1 MSTTPRLLSAV
12 FGAATGSAV
21 LVQNGDRITA
31 ALQRLFAE
39 PNDNANAVLQKV
51 LERIDQRS
59 TGQTVV
65 VREGGGA
72 GRLVIAG
79 ACVAGLAVRARG
91 WPATEAALRAAAQTL
106 NGAVKAVGARLEVV
120 RETLTKRVD
129 EVGEKV
135 DDVGVEVGEVKAE
148 LKEVHDDTTH
158 LRVQQDHIARGVR
171 GLCGVVSELMHG
183 SPPTRAA
190 EDLRRFTVES
200 TSKPLE
206 APPEQTADE
215 SRLAT
220 TAARLA
226 EALAAV
232 DAIGS
237 A

>member
-1 MSTTPRLLSAV
+1 M
-12 FGAATGSAV
+12 
-21 LVQNGDRITA
+21 LVQNGDAITA
-31 ALQRLFAE
+31 ALQRLFAQ

-51 LERIDQRS
+51 LERIDQRP
-59 TGQTVV
+59 QTVV
-65 VREGGGA
+65 VREGGGGA
-72 GRLVIAG
+72 GRVVIAG
-79 ACVAGLAVRARG
+79 ACVAGLALRARG

-190 EDLRRFTVES
+190 DDLRRFTVES

>member
-12 FGAATGSAV
+12 FASATGSAV

-31 ALQRLFAE
+31 AVQRLFAQ

-51 LERIDQRS
+51 LERIDQRP
-59 TGQTVV
+59 QTVV

-72 GRLVIAG
+72 GRVVIAG
-79 ACVAGLAVRARG
+79 ACVAGLALRARG

-106 NGAVKAVGARLEVV
+106 NGAVKAVGERLEVV
-120 RETLTKRVD
+120 RETLSKRVD

-190 EDLRRFTVES
+190 DDLRRFTAES
-200 TSKPLE
+200 AKPLE
-206 APPEQTADE
+206 APPPEQTALE
-215 SRLAT
+215 T

>member
-59 TGQTVV
+59 AGQTVV
-65 VREGGGA
+65 VREGGGGA
-72 GRLVIAG
+72 GRVVLAG
-79 ACVAGLAVRARG
+79 ACVAGLAVRLRG
-91 WPATEAALRAAAQTL
+91 WPASAAALRAAAQTL
-106 NGAVKAVGARLEVV
+106 NGAVKAVGERLEVV

-135 DDVGVEVGEVKAE
+135 DEVSVEVGEVKAE

-190 EDLRRFTVES
+190 DDLRRFTVES
-200 TSKPLE
+200 KPLE
-206 APPEQTADE
+206 APPPEQTALE
-215 SRLAT
+215 T

>member
-1 MSTTPRLLSAV
+1 M
-12 FGAATGSAV
+12 

-31 ALQRLFAE
+31 ALQRLFAQ

-51 LERIDQRS
+51 LERIDQRP
-59 TGQTVV
+59 QTVV

-72 GRLVIAG
+72 GRVVLAG
-79 ACVAGLAVRARG
+79 AAVAGLAVRLRG
-91 WPATEAALRAAAQTL
+91 WPASAAALRAAAQTL

-129 EVGEKV
+129 AVGEKV

-148 LKEVHDDTTH
+148 LKEVHDDTKH

-190 EDLRRFTVES
+190 DDLRRFTVES
-200 TSKPLE
+200 TKPPLE
-206 APPEQTADE
+206 APPERTDE

>member
-1 MSTTPRLLSAV
+1 MSTTPRLLSAI
-12 FGAATGSAV
+12 FASATGSAV
-21 LVQNGDRITA
+21 LVQNGDAITA
-31 ALQRLFAE
+31 ALQRLFAQ

-51 LERIDQRS
+51 LERIDQRP
-59 TGQTVV
+59 QTVV

-72 GRLVIAG
+72 GRVVIAG
-79 ACVAGLAVRARG
+79 ACVAGLALRARG

-135 DDVGVEVGEVKAE
+135 DEVSVEVGEVKAE

-190 EDLRRFTVES
+190 DDLRRFTVES

-206 APPEQTADE
+206 APPERTDE

>member
-1 MSTTPRLLSAV
+1 M
-12 FGAATGSAV
+12 

-39 PNDNANAVLQKV
+39 PNDNASAVLQKV
-51 LERIDQRS
+51 LERIDQRP
-59 TGQTVV
+59 QTVV
-65 VREGGGA
+65 VRESGGA
-72 GRLVIAG
+72 GRVVIAG
-79 ACVAGLAVRARG
+79 ACVAGLAVRLRG
-91 WPATEAALRAAAQTL
+91 WPASAAALRAAARTL
-106 NGAVKAVGARLEVV
+106 NDAVKAVGARLEVV
-120 RETLTKRVD
+120 RETLSKRVD

-190 EDLRRFTVES
+190 DDLRRFTVES
-200 TSKPLE
+200 TKPPLE
-206 APPEQTADE
+206 APPERTDE

>member
-21 LVQNGDRITA
+21 LVQNGDAITA
-31 ALQRLFAE
+31 ALQRLFAQ

-51 LERIDQRS
+51 LERIDQRP
-59 TGQTVV
+59 QTVV

-72 GRLVIAG
+72 GRVVIAG
-79 ACVAGLAVRARG
+79 ACVAGLAVRLRG
-91 WPATEAALRAAAQTL
+91 WPASAAALRAAAQTL

-120 RETLTKRVD
+120 RETLSKRVD
-129 EVGEKV
+129 EVGKKV
-135 DDVGVEVGEVKAE
+135 DEVGVEVGEVKAE

-190 EDLRRFTVES
+190 DDLRRFTAES

-206 APPEQTADE
+206 APPERTDE

>member
-1 MSTTPRLLSAV
+1 M
-12 FGAATGSAV
+12 
-21 LVQNGDRITA
+21 LVKNGTITA

-39 PNDNANAVLQKV
+39 
-51 LERIDQRS
+51 QRS
-59 TGQTVV
+59 
-65 VREGGGA
+65 R
-72 GRLVIAG
+72 GRCYRRSSSGSTRGRRRSSSAR
-79 ACVAGLAVRARG
+79 AAAQAASFSRARASPASRARG

-190 EDLRRFTVES
+190 DDLRRFTVES
-200 TSKPLE
+200 KPLE
-206 APPEQTADE
+206 APPPERTALE
-215 SRLAT
+215 T

>member
-1 MSTTPRLLSAV
+1 MSTTPRLLSAI
-12 FGAATGSAV
+12 FASATGSAV

-39 PNDNANAVLQKV
+39 PNDNASAVLQKV
-51 LERIDQRS
+51 LERIDQRP
-59 TGQTVV
+59 QTVV

-72 GRLVIAG
+72 GRVVIAG
-79 ACVAGLAVRARG
+79 ACVAGVAVRLRG
-91 WPATEAALRAAAQTL
+91 WPASAAALRAAAQTL

-190 EDLRRFTVES
+190 DDLRRFTVES

-206 APPEQTADE
+206 APPERTDE

>member
-1 MSTTPRLLSAV
+1 MSTTPRLLSAI
-12 FGAATGSAV
+12 FASATGSAV

-91 WPATEAALRAAAQTL
+91 WPATEAALCAAAQTL

-120 RETLTKRVD
+120 RETLSKRVD

-190 EDLRRFTVES
+190 DDLRRFTVES

-206 APPEQTADE
+206 APPERTDE

>member
-1 MSTTPRLLSAV
+1 MSTTPRLLSAI
-12 FGAATGSAV
+12 FASATGSAV

-39 PNDNANAVLQKV
+39 PNDNASAALQKV
-51 LERIDQRS
+51 LERLDQRP
-59 TGQTVV
+59 QTVV

-72 GRLVIAG
+72 GRVVLAG
-79 ACVAGLAVRARG
+79 AAVAGLAVRLRG
-91 WPATEAALRAAAQTL
+91 WPASAAALRAAARTL
-106 NGAVKAVGARLEVV
+106 NDAVKAVGERLEVV

-190 EDLRRFTVES
+190 DDLRRFTVES
-200 TSKPLE
+200 KPLE
-206 APPEQTADE
+206 APPPEQTALE
-215 SRLAT
+215 T

>member
-21 LVQNGDRITA
+21 LVQNGDRISA
-31 ALQRLFAE
+31 ALQRLFAQ
-39 PNDNANAVLQKV
+39 PNDNASAALQKV
-51 LERIDQRS
+51 LERLDQRP
-59 TGQTVV
+59 QTVV

-72 GRLVIAG
+72 GRVVLAG
-79 ACVAGLAVRARG
+79 ACVAGLALRARG

-135 DDVGVEVGEVKAE
+135 DEVGVEVGEVKAE

-190 EDLRRFTVES
+190 DDLRRFTVES
-200 TSKPLE
+200 TKPLE
-206 APPEQTADE
+206 APPPEQTALE
-215 SRLAT
+215 T

>member
-1 MSTTPRLLSAV
+1 M
-12 FGAATGSAV
+12 
-21 LVQNGDRITA
+21 
-31 ALQRLFAE
+31 
-39 PNDNANAVLQKV
+39 
-51 LERIDQRS
+51 
-59 TGQTVV
+59 
-65 VREGGGA
+65 
-72 GRLVIAG
+72 
-79 ACVAGLAVRARG
+79 
-91 WPATEAALRAAAQTL
+91 
-106 NGAVKAVGARLEVV
+106 V

-190 EDLRRFTVES
+190 DDLRRFTVES
-200 TSKPLE
+200 KPLE
-206 APPEQTADE
+206 APPPEQTALE
-215 SRLAT
+215 T

>member
-1 MSTTPRLLSAV
+1 MTTTPRLLSAI
-12 FGAATGSAV
+12 FASATGSAV
-21 LVQNGDRITA
+21 LVQNGDAITA
-31 ALQRLFAE
+31 ALQRLFAQ

-51 LERIDQRS
+51 LERIDQRP
-59 TGQTVV
+59 QTVV
-65 VREGGGA
+65 VREGGGGA
-72 GRLVIAG
+72 GRVVIAG
-79 ACVAGLAVRARG
+79 ACVAGLAVRLRG
-91 WPATEAALRAAAQTL
+91 WPASAAALRAAAQTL
-106 NGAVKAVGARLEVV
+106 NGAVKAVGERLEVV
-120 RETLTKRVD
+120 RETLSKRVD

-190 EDLRRFTVES
+190 DDLRRFTVES
-200 TSKPLE
+200 TKPLE
-206 APPEQTADE
+206 APPPEQTALE
-215 SRLAT
+215 T

>member
-21 LVQNGDRITA
+21 LVQNGDAITA
-31 ALQRLFAE
+31 ALQRLFAQ

-51 LERIDQRS
+51 LERIDQRP
-59 TGQTVV
+59 QTVV
-65 VREGGGA
+65 VREGGGGA
-72 GRLVIAG
+72 GRVVIAG
-79 ACVAGLAVRARG
+79 ACVAGLALRARG

-120 RETLTKRVD
+120 RETLSKRVD

-190 EDLRRFTVES
+190 DDLRRFTAES
-200 TSKPLE
+200 AKPLE
-206 APPEQTADE
+206 APPPEQTALE
-215 SRLAT
+215 T

>member
-1 MSTTPRLLSAV
+1 M
-12 FGAATGSAV
+12 
-21 LVQNGDRITA
+21 LVQNGDAITA
-31 ALQRLFAE
+31 ALQRLFAQ

-51 LERIDQRS
+51 LERIDQRP
-59 TGQTVV
+59 TTVV

-72 GRLVIAG
+72 GRVVIAG
-79 ACVAGLAVRARG
+79 ACVAGLAVRLRG
-91 WPATEAALRAAAQTL
+91 WPASAAALRAAAQTL
-106 NGAVKAVGARLEVV
+106 NGAVKAVGERLEVV

-129 EVGEKV
+129 EVGKKV

-190 EDLRRFTVES
+190 DDLRRFTVES
-200 TSKPLE
+200 TKPLE
-206 APPEQTADE
+206 APPERTDE

>member
-21 LVQNGDRITA
+21 LVQNGDAISA
-31 ALQRLFAE
+31 ALQRLFAQ

-51 LERIDQRS
+51 LERIDQRP
-59 TGQTVV
+59 QTVV
-65 VREGGGA
+65 VREGGGGA
-72 GRLVIAG
+72 GRVVIAG
-79 ACVAGLAVRARG
+79 ACVAGLAVRLRG
-91 WPATEAALRAAAQTL
+91 WPASAAALRAAAQTL

-190 EDLRRFTVES
+190 DDLRRFTVES
-200 TSKPLE
+200 TKPPLE
-206 APPEQTADE
+206 APPPEQTALE
-215 SRLAT
+215 T

>member
-21 LVQNGDRITA
+21 LVQNGDAITA
-31 ALQRLFAE
+31 ALQRLFAQ

-51 LERIDQRS
+51 LERIDQRP
-59 TGQTVV
+59 QTVV

-72 GRLVIAG
+72 GRVVIAG
-79 ACVAGLAVRARG
+79 ACVAGLALRARG

-135 DDVGVEVGEVKAE
+135 DEVGVEVGEVKAE

-190 EDLRRFTVES
+190 DDLRRFTAES

-206 APPEQTADE
+206 APPERTDE

>member
-21 LVQNGDRITA
+21 LVQNGDAISA
-31 ALQRLFAE
+31 ALQRLFAQ

-51 LERIDQRS
+51 LERIDQRP
-59 TGQTVV
+59 QTVV

-72 GRLVIAG
+72 GRVVIAG
-79 ACVAGLAVRARG
+79 ACVAGLAVRLRG
-91 WPATEAALRAAAQTL
+91 WPASAAALRAAAQTL

-120 RETLTKRVD
+120 RETLSKRVD

-190 EDLRRFTVES
+190 DDLRRFTAES

-206 APPEQTADE
+206 APPERTDE
-215 SRLAT
+215 NRLAT

>member
-1 MSTTPRLLSAV
+1 MSTTPRLLSAI
-12 FGAATGSAV
+12 FASATGSAV

-31 ALQRLFAE
+31 ALQRLFAQ
-39 PNDNANAVLQKV
+39 PNDNASAALQLV
-51 LERIDQRS
+51 LERLDQRP
-59 TGQTVV
+59 QTVV
-65 VREGGGA
+65 VREGGGGA
-72 GRLVIAG
+72 GRVVIAG
-79 ACVAGLAVRARG
+79 ACVAGLAVRVRG
-91 WPATEAALRAAAQTL
+91 WPASAAALRAAAQTL
-106 NGAVKAVGARLEVV
+106 NSAVKAVGERLEVV
-120 RETLTKRVD
+120 RETLSKRVD

-148 LKEVHDDTTH
+148 LREVHDDTTH

-190 EDLRRFTVES
+190 DDLRRFTVES

-206 APPEQTADE
+206 APPERTDE

>member
-1 MSTTPRLLSAV
+1 M
-12 FGAATGSAV
+12 
-21 LVQNGDRITA
+21 
-31 ALQRLFAE
+31 
-39 PNDNANAVLQKV
+39 
-51 LERIDQRS
+51 
-59 TGQTVV
+59 
-65 VREGGGA
+65 
-72 GRLVIAG
+72 
-79 ACVAGLAVRARG
+79 
-91 WPATEAALRAAAQTL
+91 
-106 NGAVKAVGARLEVV
+106 
-120 RETLTKRVD
+120 RETLSKRVD

-148 LKEVHDDTTH
+148 LEEVHDDTTH

-190 EDLRRFTVES
+190 NDLRRFTVES
-200 TSKPLE
+200 TAKPLE
-206 APPEQTADE
+206 APPERTADE

>member
-1 MSTTPRLLSAV
+1 M
-12 FGAATGSAV
+12 
-21 LVQNGDRITA
+21 LVQNGDAITA
-31 ALQRLFAE
+31 ALQRLFAQ

-51 LERIDQRS
+51 LERIDQRP
-59 TGQTVV
+59 TTVV

-72 GRLVIAG
+72 GRVVIAG
-79 ACVAGLAVRARG
+79 ACVAGLAVRLRG
-91 WPATEAALRAAAQTL
+91 WPASAAALRAAAQTL
-106 NGAVKAVGARLEVV
+106 NGAVKAVGERVEAV
-120 RETLTKRVD
+120 RETISKRVD
-129 EVGEKV
+129 EVGKKV

-190 EDLRRFTVES
+190 DDLRRFTVES
-200 TSKPLE
+200 TAKPLE
-206 APPEQTADE
+206 APPERTDE

>member
-21 LVQNGDRITA
+21 LVQNGDAISA
-31 ALQRLFAE
+31 ALQRLFAQ

-51 LERIDQRS
+51 LERIDQRP
-59 TGQTVV
+59 QTVV

-72 GRLVIAG
+72 GRVVLAG
-79 ACVAGLAVRARG
+79 AAVAGLAVRLRG
-91 WPATEAALRAAAQTL
+91 WPASAAALRAAAQTL
-106 NGAVKAVGARLEVV
+106 NDAVKAVGARLEVV

-190 EDLRRFTVES
+190 DDLRRFTVES
-200 TSKPLE
+200 TKPPLE
-206 APPEQTADE
+206 APPERTDE

>member
-12 FGAATGSAV
+12 FASATGSAV

-59 TGQTVV
+59 SGQTVV
-65 VREGGGA
+65 VREGGGGP
-72 GRLVIAG
+72 GRVVLAG
-79 ACVAGLAVRARG
+79 ACVAGLAVRLRG
-91 WPATEAALRAAAQTL
+91 WPASAAALRAAAQTL
-106 NGAVKAVGARLEVV
+106 NDAVKAVGARLEVV

-190 EDLRRFTVES
+190 DDLRRFTVE
-200 TSKPLE
+200 SKPLE
-206 APPEQTADE
+206 APPEQTALE
-215 SRLAT
+215 T

>member
-1 MSTTPRLLSAV
+1 MSTTPRLLSAI
-12 FGAATGSAV
+12 FASATGSAV

-51 LERIDQRS
+51 LERIDQRP
-59 TGQTVV
+59 QTVV

-72 GRLVIAG
+72 GRVVIAG

-129 EVGEKV
+129 EVGGKV

-183 SPPTRAA
+183 SPPTRASD
-190 EDLRRFTVES
+190 DLRRFTAES

-206 APPEQTADE
+206 APPERTDE
-215 SRLAT
+215 NRLAT